1 MKNSIKAMIMSAGVG
16 SRLEPLTKFV
26 PKPLVPIANKPVMDI
41 LFDNL
46 LSIGIRD
53 VVCNTYYLADKII
66 NRYENNS
73 HGLNFNYIKEETLS
87 GTAGGVKKCQ
97 FFFEKGDTF
106 VVLSADGLSN
116 ADIEKGIE
124 IHRQSGA
131 IATIGVKEIAM
142 EEVPHFG
149 VVVTDSNGFITEFQ
163 EKPSIE
169 EAKSNLINTGIYIF
183 DYKIFEYIP
192 ENTFYDFAKNVFP
205 KLLSEHAINT
215 FMVNEYWSDIG
226 TIGQYIQSTKDLFE
240 NTVAMKEI
248 LNEKQAKYV
257 NIINKNSTDVL
268 YLIDKILELSKAES
282 NLFEKKLG
290 YFDAINILNN
300 VIKNNEK
307 DAQAKNIEINVEVA
321 KDVKRTIYSD
331 EAMLKI
337 VLENIIESAIKFTD
351 VGSIN
356 IEVSHPDLE
365 LVSEKGFL
373 PVENA
378 KEKSYIMFKIDDQS
392 LGISDIELENLFEPY
407 AQLDNPNKNNV
418 FRSIAF
424 STIKNII
431 RIMKGNVWVEPEAMH
446 GTTYCVIIPAEK
458 VMQSENEWS

>member
-1 MKNSIKAMIMSAGVG
+1 MFEFFKNLFNNKDEEEEDLLTKLPDNVALLNNQGSFLWCNDVAQKTLSKLKENFSEGYIDNVFDNAMDLIVKIAETGLTKVIKAKTPDEKDMFFEFTARKTEEGYLVCFRDNTQSYKT
-16 SRLEPLTKFV
+16 LTSIFV
-26 PKPLVPIANKPVMDI
+26 EHESLRKTNKDKNNFLVK
-41 LFDNL
+41 
-46 LSIGIRD
+46 
-53 VVCNTYYLADKII
+53 
-66 NRYENNS
+66 
-73 HGLNFNYIKEETLS
+73 LS
-87 GTAGGVKKCQ
+87 GDFRNPLQSIVGFSQALLGG
-97 FFFEKGDTF
+97 
-106 VVLSADGLSN
+106 
-116 ADIEKGIE
+116 
-124 IHRQSGA
+124 
-131 IATIGVKEIAM
+131 IGGE
-142 EEVPHFG
+142 
-149 VVVTDSNGFITEFQ
+149 
-163 EKPSIE
+163 
-169 EAKSNLINTGIYIF
+169 
-183 DYKIFEYIP
+183 
-192 ENTFYDFAKNVFP
+192 
-205 KLLSEHAINT
+205 
-215 FMVNEYWSDIG
+215 
-226 TIGQYIQSTKDLFE
+226 
-240 NTVAMKEI
+240 

-424 STIKNII
+424 ATIKNII

-458 VMQSENEWS
+458 VMQSENE